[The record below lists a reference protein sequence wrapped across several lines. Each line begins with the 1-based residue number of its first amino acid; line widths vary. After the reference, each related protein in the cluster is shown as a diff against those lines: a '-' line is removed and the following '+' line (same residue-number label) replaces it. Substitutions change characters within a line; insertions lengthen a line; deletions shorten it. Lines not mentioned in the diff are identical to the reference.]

1 VLVVNKPA
9 GLVCHPT
16 RGDEYSSLI
25 GRVRLHLGS
34 TAGRLVGRLDR
45 ETSGIV
51 LVAKNAQAAG
61 ELGKLI
67 ATPSVHKEYWA
78 IVHGSVA
85 GDHLTIDAP
94 LGRDEASEVAIK
106 DAVRPDGAAARTHV
120 SVLRRFLKDRQP
132 FTWTA
137 VKPETGRKHQI
148 RIHLAHAG
156 HPIVGDK
163 IYGSD
168 ERQYLRFVTGTMT
181 DADRSALMLEHQALH
196 ARALSF
202 SWRGQTWQFVAPAER
217 AFTDFVESGQ

>member
-1 VLVVNKPA
+1 
-9 GLVCHPT
+9 
-16 RGDEYSSLI
+16 
-25 GRVRLHLGS
+25 
-34 TAGRLVGRLDR
+34 
-45 ETSGIV
+45 
-51 LVAKNAQAAG
+51 
-61 ELGKLI
+61 
-67 ATPSVHKEYWA
+67 
-78 IVHGSVA
+78 VA